1 MQIQAI
7 DATRLEI
14 PTAAASVVA
23 SIPQAG
29 DIVEKASSVSR
40 NEGGICKATRRDI
53 LEEALLDGFLGRD
66 DADYLGM
73 VATIKRIRDTSPNLT
88 VQLLKVL
95 VRKQDVAPPKAE
107 QPAMFIFG
115 DVSINSTL
123 DNKTEAIDVE

>member
-1 MQIQAI
+1 MRI
-7 DATRLEI
+7 ATLDVNQLEI
-14 PTAAASVVA
+14 PTAAAAVVA
-23 SIPQAG
+23 AIPQVG
-29 DIVEKASSVSR
+29 DVVQKAASVSR

-115 DVSINSTL
+115 DISINSTL